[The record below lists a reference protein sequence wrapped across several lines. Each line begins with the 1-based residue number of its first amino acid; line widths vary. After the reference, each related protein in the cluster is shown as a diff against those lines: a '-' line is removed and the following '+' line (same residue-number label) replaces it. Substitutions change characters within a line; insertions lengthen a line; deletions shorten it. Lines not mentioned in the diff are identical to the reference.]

1 MPTAEK
7 YQTESNSNESILRF
21 RCDLHVH
28 TCLSPCAELDMYPQA
43 IVEKALAE
51 KIDILGICD
60 HNASE
65 NVSYVIKAAAGKPL
79 MVMPGMEIT
88 SREEVHVLALF
99 GPLTDLIIMQETIYK
114 HLAGMNREEIFG
126 CQAIVNADDQVEGFN
141 DHFLLGATSL
151 SLLEIIAHI
160 HRLNG
165 LAIAAHIDRESF
177 GVLGQLGFIDPDWPF
192 DALEVSRATGIR
204 QGRLKYQELSR
215 YPFLESSDAHFI
227 RDIGRGVTDV
237 FMRNGSI
244 EELKMAFQGRDGR
257 YVRE

>member
-1 MPTAEK
+1 MLPSEK
-7 YQTESNSNESILRF
+7 YQTGLQSAEPIRHF

-51 KIDILGICD
+51 KIDILAICD
-60 HNASE
+60 HNSSE
-65 NVSYVIKAAAGKPL
+65 NAEFVIQAAKGKPL
-79 MVMPGMEIT
+79 LVMPGMEIT
-88 SREEVHVLALF
+88 SSEEVHVLAVFHL
-99 GPLTDLIIMQETIYK
+99 LTDLKNMQKIIYK

-151 SLLEIIAHI
+151 SLTEIIEHI
-160 HRLNG
+160 HRNNG

-177 GVLGQLGFIDPDWPF
+177 GVLGQLGFIDPNCHF
-192 DALEVSRATGIR
+192 DALEVSRATGISKA
-204 QGRLKYQELSR
+204 RLKYPELSN
-215 YPFLESSDAHFI
+215 YQFLESSDAHFI

-237 FMRNGSI
+237 FMQKATI
-244 EELKMAFQGRDGR
+244 EELKMAFQGHDGR